1 VISDR
6 DVWAAALLIVK
17 RYGDGAMLEASQRA
31 EQLLDDG
38 DTAGAEIWQWI
49 LKAIVRLQEKAPA
62 EGEKVH

>member
-1 VISDR
+1 MIHR

-17 RYGDGAMLEASQRA
+17 RYGDDAMLEASQRA

-49 LKAIVRLQEKAPA
+49 LKAIERLQAKAPA
-62 EGEKVH
+62 EGEGVH